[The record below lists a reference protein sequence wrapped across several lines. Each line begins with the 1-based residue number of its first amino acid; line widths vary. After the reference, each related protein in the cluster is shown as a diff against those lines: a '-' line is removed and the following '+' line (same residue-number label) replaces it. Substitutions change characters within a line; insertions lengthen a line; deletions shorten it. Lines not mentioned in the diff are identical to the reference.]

1 MRELTKIGRR
11 PLRCPKARALA
22 VALAASFI
30 AAPAQAGGALDS
42 LHVGVLAHDVGPI
55 SSGREDGAAVNVEAQ
70 FRSPRMLMPLL
81 YPRPMIGGTLA
92 LDGAATSELYA
103 GLAWRQDLGE
113 RLFVSASAAVAV
125 HDGDTQFE
133 PGEPLDGDFA
143 FLGCRAL
150 FRFSGEI
157 GVLATERAS
166 ISAYYSHASNAGLCT
181 ENEGLDNLG
190 ARLGYR
196 F

>member
-1 MRELTKIGRR
+1 MR
-11 PLRCPKARALA
+11 LRTRFA
-22 VALAASFI
+22 VAAAASI
-30 AAPAQAGGALDS
+30 LAGPAHAGAVDS
-42 LHVGVLAHDVGPI
+42 LSFGVLAHDVGPI
-55 SSGREDGAAVNVEAQ
+55 SSGREDGVAVNVEAQ
-70 FRSPRMLMPLL
+70 FRSPRALMPLL

-103 GLAWRQDLGE
+103 GLAWRQNIGQ

-125 HDGDTQFE
+125 HDGDTRYE

-150 FRFSGEI
+150 FRFSGEV
-157 GVLATERAS
+157 GVLATERVS
-166 ISAYYSHASNAGLCT
+166 LSAYYSHASNAGLCS

-190 ARLGYR
+190 ARVGYK

>member
-1 MRELTKIGRR
+1 MR
-11 PLRCPKARALA
+11 LA
-22 VALAASFI
+22 VMVAAISAGLAG
-30 AAPAQAGGALDS
+30 AAHAGAIES
-42 LHVGVLAHDVGPI
+42 LHLGLLAHDVGPI

-70 FRSPRMLMPLL
+70 FRTPRALMPLL

-92 LDGAATSELYA
+92 LDGAGTSELYA
-103 GLAWRQDLGE
+103 GFAWRQDFGS
-113 RLFVSASAAVAV
+113 RLFGSASVAIAV
-125 HDGDTQFE
+125 HDGDTQYQA
-133 PGEPLDGDFA
+133 GEPLDGDFA

-157 GVLATERAS
+157 GAMATERAS
-166 ISAYYSHASNAGLCT
+166 LSVYYSHASNAGLCS

>member
-1 MRELTKIGRR
+1 MRLFSF
-11 PLRCPKARALA
+11 
-22 VALAASFI
+22 LAA
-30 AAPAQAGGALDS
+30 AAVSAAATAKAGS
-42 LHVGVLAHDVGPI
+42 LESLQFGVLAHDVGPI
-55 SSGREDGAAVNVEAQ
+55 SSGREDGVAVNVEAQ
-70 FRSPRMLMPLL
+70 FRTPRALMPLL
-81 YPRPMIGGTLA
+81 YPRPMVGATLA
-92 LDGAATSELYA
+92 FDGAATSEVYA
-103 GLAWRQDLGE
+103 GLAWRQDLAK
-113 RLFVSASAAVAV
+113 RLFVATSAAIAV

-133 PGEPLDGDFA
+133 PGEPLAGDFA

-157 GVLATERAS
+157 GVMATDRTS
-166 ISAYYSHASNAGLCT
+166 VSAYYSHASNAGLCS

>member
-1 MRELTKIGRR
+1 MRFPAMVAAISVALVGA
-11 PLRCPKARALA
+11 ARA
-22 VALAASFI
+22 
-30 AAPAQAGGALDS
+30 GAIDS

-55 SSGREDGAAVNVEAQ
+55 SSGREGGAAVNVEAQ
-70 FRSPRMLMPLL
+70 FRSPRALMPLL

-103 GLAWRQDLGE
+103 GLAWRQDFGS
-113 RLFVSASAAVAV
+113 RLFASASAAIAV
-125 HDGDTQFE
+125 HDGDTNYE
-133 PGEPLDGDFA
+133 AGEPLDGDFA

-150 FRFSGEI
+150 FRFSGEV
-157 GVLATERAS
+157 GAMATERAS
-166 ISAYYSHASNAGLCT
+166 ISIYYSHASNAGLCA

-190 ARLGYR
+190 ARLGYK